1 MDAGVSHLDGIAV
14 LGRRVVIRRLA
25 VAEPRFLLG
34 VQSAA
39 GRRELAAQSGWAVA
53 ARPCYVWR
61 LVGPNN
67 RELGRSAQ
75 AFTDPA
81 TCKAGVSFLRRQLD
95 HLEARVWCDDT
106 ARWLWRMELNGT
118 PVATSAR
125 AYMRRREAQ
134 FNLAQFLAAVPLA
147 TSPGMQTAPPAQA
160 AHAAPAPPVASEAA
174 G

>member
-1 MDAGVSHLDGIAV
+1 
-14 LGRRVVIRRLA
+14 

-39 GRRELAAQSGWAVA
+39 GRRERAVRVGWAA
-53 ARPCYVWR
+53 ASQPCFVWR

-75 AFTDPA
+75 AYVDA
-81 TCKAGVSFLRRQLD
+81 AACRAGISFLRRQLD
-95 HLEARVWCDDT
+95 HLETRVWCDDST
-106 ARWLWRMELNGT
+106 RWLWRLELNGT

-125 AYMRRREAQ
+125 AYMRRREAA
-134 FNLAQFLAAVPLA
+134 FNLEQFLAAAPGA
-147 TSPGMQTAPPAQA
+147 ASPGAPKSPPAPA
-160 AHAAPAPPVASEAA
+160 ASPAPPLAGEAA